1 MEEKSV
7 GILSGLVSYLFWGVL
22 GLFWALL
29 AIVPALDILAYRFV
43 FSLVFMALI
52 LTVQRDW
59 RAFFLAVN
67 TLIQSKKIIWV
78 ALASFLIA
86 VNWGTYIYMV
96 GHGQATEA
104 SLGYYIM
111 PLFNVAIALIF
122 FKEPLTKTSF
132 FAILFA
138 AIGVVWF
145 TIQTGSLPINTL
157 ILATAF
163 CLYGVIKKKIQLP
176 ASFSLMLETIMCV
189 PFGLVYLFF
198 FTDVSFWPYSPL
210 VMVLLVLSGIVTAV
224 PLLLFTVAAK
234 NVDFVTLS
242 FIQYI
247 NPTMQLIVAVF
258 FLHEAFDPHKWFV
271 FTFIWLGIAIFTI
284 GTIHEY
290 RQVMFQKTK

>member
-1 MEEKSV
+1 MEEKTV

-29 AIVPALDILAYRFV
+29 SFVPALDILAYRFV
-43 FSLVFMALI
+43 FSLVFMAII
-52 LTVQRDW
+52 LTIQKNW
-59 RAFFLAVN
+59 RAFFKSVASLWK
-67 TLIQSKKIIWV
+67 SKKIIWV
-78 ALASFLIA
+78 ILASFLIA

-111 PLFNVAIALIF
+111 PLFNVVIAPVF

-132 FAILFA
+132 LAILLA

-145 TIQTGSLPINTL
+145 TIQTGSLPLNTL

-163 CLYGVIKKKIQLP
+163 CLYGVIKKKIELP
-176 ASFSLMLETIMCV
+176 ASFSLMLETIVCV
-189 PFGLVYLFF
+189 PFGIVYLLF
-198 FTDVSFWPYSPL
+198 FTQVSFFSYSPL
-210 VMVLLVLSGIVTAV
+210 TIGLLVLSGVVTAV

-234 NVDFVTLS
+234 TVDFVTLS
-242 FIQYI
+242 FIQYV
-247 NPTMQLIVAVF
+247 NPTMQLLVAVF
-258 FLHEAFDPHKWFV
+258 FLHEAFDPHKWIV
-271 FTFIWLGIAIFTI
+271 FAFIWLGIAIFTV

-290 RQVMFQKTK
+290 RQVMFQKVK